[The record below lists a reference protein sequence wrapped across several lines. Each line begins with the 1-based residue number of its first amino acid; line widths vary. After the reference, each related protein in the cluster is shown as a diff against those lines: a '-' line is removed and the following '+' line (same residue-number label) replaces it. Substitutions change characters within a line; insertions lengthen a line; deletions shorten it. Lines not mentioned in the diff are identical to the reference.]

1 MEREL
6 SMKDNARAQLFKA
19 CIANPLIWS
28 AWEDLYKLCED
39 SNMVSFKHCNGEHGQ
54 NVKLKNKCQQYYCI
68 NIISACLVCS

>member
-19 CIANPLIWS
+19 CIANPLIWA

-39 SNMVSFKHCNGEHGQ
+39 SNMVRI
-54 NVKLKNKCQQYYCI
+54 VL
-68 NIISACLVCS
+68 